1 MVFGRLFG
9 LLFHERV
16 EGRWKILLWSG
27 FMLPIKGE
35 LLDIGDYRVRS
46 MIFPSPVDE
55 FMRLPF
61 MFDITLQLLP
71 HEFL

>member
-1 MVFGRLFG
+1 
-9 LLFHERV
+9 
-16 EGRWKILLWSG
+16 
-27 FMLPIKGE
+27 MLPIKGE